1 MLPGRLSP
9 AEMFPAGDSR
19 FRVSFVQ
26 LTSGQRIRVVEGGA
40 ERSDRVIF
48 CVHGW
53 GCSVYSYRSVLFE
66 FAESRDVRVVAIDL
80 TGHGLSDKPD
90 DAHFYTTDALTAT
103 VAEVCTAIG
112 VNQAIFVGHS
122 MGTAISARLAVLQP
136 HRVRGLIL
144 AAPVGFAV
152 TAPMRAA
159 IMATPS
165 LVVPFIPQLAS
176 RSIIRLVLER
186 AFGNPSLVT
195 DQIVDEYWAPTQFP
209 AFTRAVRTALHT
221 FDWHAAKNLGFD
233 TIQAP
238 VIVIYS
244 TKDNLV
250 PEATA
255 LQYKSVVPT
264 AQFVRLEGIGH
275 AITDEAPDAV
285 IEAICAMCSD
295 WEHIR

>member
-1 MLPGRLSP
+1 
-9 AEMFPAGDSR
+9 MFPAGDSR

-40 ERSDRVIF
+40 ERSPNVIF
-48 CVHGW
+48 CIHGW
-53 GCSVYSYRSVLFE
+53 GCSVYSYRSVLLA
-66 FAESRDVRVVAIDL
+66 FAESQDVRTVAIDL

-90 DAHFYTTDALTAT
+90 DARFYTTDALTST

-152 TAPMRAA
+152 TGPMRAA
-159 IMATPS
+159 MMATPS
-165 LVVPFIPQLAS
+165 LVVPFIAQLAS
-176 RSIIRLVLER
+176 RSVIQLILER
-186 AFGNPSLVT
+186 AFGNPKLVT

-209 AFTRAVRTALHT
+209 SFTRAVRTALHT
-221 FDWHAAKNLGFD
+221 FDWHAATNLGFD
-233 TIQAP
+233 TIRAP
-238 VIVIYS
+238 AIVIYS

-250 PEATA
+250 PESAA
-255 LQYKSVVPT
+255 LQYESVIPA

-285 IEAICAMCSD
+285 IEAIWAMGSD
-295 WEHIR
+295 PEHIR